1 MATVTKDDAGM
12 TANGKKWRDPR
23 PELGTGPADVNPTRH
38 PSWALDLN
46 VIFPNFFG
54 DDSEGSYLTYNMW
67 PLAVDRTLWEVRNSF
82 PRPQSVGQCFS
93 QEYSK
98 TFFRD
103 VIKEHQRKRISSSMA
118 DIQTFYDAILPR
130 MDAIISYLDQFPLNA
145 GPTDMQRLL
154 NLTFSL
160 AEIAPAVE
168 QFKQPSVADGYDTTR
183 FVLTHNR

>member
-1 MATVTKDDAGM
+1 MAAVTKDD
-12 TANGKKWRDPR
+12 
-23 PELGTGPADVNPTRH
+23 
-38 PSWALDLN
+38 
-46 VIFPNFFG
+46 FPNFFG
-54 DDSEGSYLTYNMW
+54 DDSEGSYLTYNLW
-67 PLAVDRTLWEVRNSF
+67 PLAVDRMLWEVHNSF
-82 PRPQSVGQCFS
+82 PQPQSVGRRFS

-103 VIKEHQRKRISSSMA
+103 VLNERQRKRISSSMA
-118 DIQTFYDAILPR
+118 GIQTFYDAILPR
-130 MDAIISYLDQFPLNA
+130 MDAIISCLDQFPLNA

-183 FVLTHNR
+183 FMLTHNR